1 MANTDPLSNGGTY
14 VARAS
19 SSQNTSLVRWCVPTG
34 RGRSASP
41 LTNGEEGYSM
51 YIGVGTLVVILIIV
65 LIIYFIRR
73 S

>member
-1 MANTDPLSNGGTY
+1 MYSPHMMAAETVN
-14 VARAS
+14 
-19 SSQNTSLVRWCVPTG
+19 
-34 RGRSASP
+34 RSASGIGP
-41 LTNGEEGYSM
+41 PGEYEVPARRARERRGYSM